1 MMEIS
6 LTEKFNI
13 YKMTVS
19 GVPASNILRKYRMG
33 DARLA
38 KILSEMTKMKYHSDF
53 NSILGHRNQPYYECE
68 EEYTS
73 MPSYDWNDLSLIE
86 IEFYEGKNN

>member
-6 LTEKFNI
+6 LTDKVNI

-19 GVPASNILRKYRMG
+19 GVPTGDILKKYRIG
-33 DARLA
+33 PFRLER
-38 KILSEMTKMKYHSDF
+38 ILSEMSKMKHHSDF
-53 NSILGHRNQPYYECE
+53 NSILGHKNQPYYECE

>member
-19 GVPASNILRKYRMG
+19 GVPASDILRKYRMG
-33 DARLA
+33 DRRLA
-38 KILSEMTKMKYHSDF
+38 SILSEMSKMKYYSDF
-53 NSILGHRNQPYYECE
+53 VSILGHRNQPYYECE
-68 EEYTS
+68 EEYAS